1 MLKPVTILNYSTVQ
15 SATFSLQLYATYVPL
30 AEAVI
35 NFSSHVGTK
44 KWWTANLV
52 ILPILDA
59 LLTILLFFM
68 HTSCNHGNVVP
79 PIIW

>member
-1 MLKPVTILNYSTVQ
+1 MLKPVTFLNYNTVQ

-35 NFSSHVGTK
+35 NFSNHVGTK

-52 ILPILDA
+52 ILSILDA
-59 LLTILLFFM
+59 LLCILAVTM
-68 HTSCNHGNVVP
+68 VM
-79 PIIW
+79 